1 MTKSQ
6 AVSQGR
12 KFTQVI
18 RGATAIF
25 LRDGYAGASVDDI
38 AQAAHVSKATL
49 YSYFP
54 DKSRMFHEAM
64 QAEAARL
71 NGSFTLDI
79 PDDLPPRQA
88 IPLMTA
94 QIAEWLAD
102 PDRVRL
108 YRVHVAEARRFAALS
123 GSFHDRV
130 LHIVHDAIRPYLV
143 RWVQSGHLC
152 IEDTRI
158 AAQQLI
164 ALAGTGLMD
173 SLLRDREN
181 FPSGSDIQTI
191 SQSAAH
197 LFLRAAL
204 PAQNELLLS
213 AGSR

>member
-1 MTKSQ
+1 MSKSQ

-12 KFTQVI
+12 KFSQVI

-38 AQAAHVSKATL
+38 ARAANVSKATL

-54 DKSRMFHEAM
+54 DKSRMFQEAM
-64 QAEAARL
+64 RAEADRL
-71 NGSFTLDI
+71 DGGFTLDI
-79 PDDLPPRQA
+79 PDDLHPRQA

-94 QIAEWLAD
+94 RIAEWLAD

-108 YRVHVAEARRFAALS
+108 YRIHVAEARRFAALS
-123 GSFHDRV
+123 ANFHDRV

-143 RWVQSGHLC
+143 RWVQSGQLC

-158 AAQQLI
+158 AAEQLI
-164 ALAGTGLMD
+164 ALASAGLMD
-173 SLLRDREN
+173 ALLRDRQN
-181 FPSGSDIQTI
+181 FPSNSDIQAI

-197 LFLRAAL
+197 LFLKAAL
-204 PAQNELLLS
+204 PAPAELLLS